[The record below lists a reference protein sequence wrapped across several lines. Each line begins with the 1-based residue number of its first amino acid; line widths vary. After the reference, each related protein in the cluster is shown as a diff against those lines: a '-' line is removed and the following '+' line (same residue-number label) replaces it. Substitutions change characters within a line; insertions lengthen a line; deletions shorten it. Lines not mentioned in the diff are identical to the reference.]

1 MPTSPTAPSAVPDFP
16 AIGDASYNTKAYN
29 WATHMDAVFPGE
41 MQALATNVYNN
52 AVEADADATTA
63 TTKAAEAVAAAAAAI
78 TTANAAAWVN
88 GGTYALHANAISGL
102 DSQTY
107 RKKTAS
113 SVTTTDPSADPTNWV
128 KLGGGASSIIRV
140 ARTSN
145 TMLAASDSTKLI
157 DITSGTFS
165 QTFDAVAT
173 LGDGWYC
180 YLKNSGTG
188 DITLDPNASETIDGL
203 TSFVMY
209 PGEVR
214 LVQCDGTALRSVV
227 LSGFE
232 KIFTSTGTFTKP
244 PGYKVFSGLMWG
256 GGASG
261 ERSANIVLSS
271 RGGAG
276 SGVFPFSLAAA
287 AFAATET
294 ITVGAG
300 GAAVTGVAAG
310 NAGGASSIG
319 SLLTQAGGTQ
329 TTGSTNGGAAPW
341 GGGNSVAMAA
351 GGSAIYGAGGGGSA
365 NDSNPGSAY
374 SGGTSTVAGAG
385 GAGGTNV
392 SGTDGAA
399 PGGGGG
405 ATKTG
410 TTSGAGARGEVRIWG
425 GF

>member
-1 MPTSPTAPSAVPDFP
+1 MPTSPTAPTAVPDFP

-29 WATHMDAVFPGE
+29 WATHMDATYPAE
-41 MQALATNVYNN
+41 MQALATNAYNN

-63 TTKAAEAVAAAAAAI
+63 TTKAAEAVAAASAATA
-78 TTANAAAWVN
+78 TANASAWVN
-88 GGTYALHANAISGL
+88 GGTYALNANAISGV
-102 DSQTY
+102 DFQTY

-113 SVTTTDPSADPTNWV
+113 SVTTTDPSADSTNWV
-128 KLGGGASSIIRV
+128 KLGSGSSLLRS

-145 TMLAASDSTKLI
+145 TALAAADNSKLI

-165 QTFDAVAT
+165 QTFSAVAT

-180 YLKNSGTG
+180 YIRNSGTG

-209 PGEVR
+209 PGECR
-214 LVQCDGTALRSVV
+214 LVQCDGAALQSVV
-227 LSGFE
+227 VSGFQ
-232 KIFTSTGTFTKP
+232 KTFTSTGTFTKP

-261 ERSANIVLSS
+261 ERTNNIVLAS
-271 RGGAG
+271 RGGSA
-276 SGVFPFSLAAA
+276 SGVFPFDLSAA

-310 NAGGASSIG
+310 NSGGTSSIG
-319 SLLTQAGGTQ
+319 SLLTQAGASNTA
-329 TTGSTNGGAAPW
+329 GSATGGAAPW
-341 GGGNSVAMAA
+341 AGGNSAA
-351 GGSAIYGAGGGGSA
+351 SGVGGSSVYGGGGGGST
-365 NDSNPGSAY
+365 NDLNPGTAY
-374 SGGTSTVAGAG
+374 AGGTSTVAGAG
-385 GAGGTNV
+385 GAGGTTTNGV
-392 SGTDGAA
+392 DGSI

-425 GF
+425 AI